1 MIQLKDTK
9 NWEITQD
16 HPRTGRPRTARTS
29 KKIKAARERIRKKP
43 TKNNKGDGRKLR
55 NISIFYAFHSQKRP
69 YKYLRNSVS
78 GTDRNEIEMKKQSVY
93 LSTRWCTIAHLK
105 KNSIMVQIKLP
116 LILGQRNVAS
126 FLS

>member
-29 KKIKAARERIRKKP
+29 KKIKAVRERIRKKP

-93 LSTRWCTIAHLK
+93 LSTRWCTIAHLE
-105 KNSIMVQIKLP
+105 KNLIMVQIKLP